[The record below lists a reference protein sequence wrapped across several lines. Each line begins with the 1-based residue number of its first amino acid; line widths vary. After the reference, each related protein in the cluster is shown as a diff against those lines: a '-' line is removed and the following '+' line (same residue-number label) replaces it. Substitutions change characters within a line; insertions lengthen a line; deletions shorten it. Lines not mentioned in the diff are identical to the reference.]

1 LRRGGDMTDDNKS
14 NVTVREGQPGWVMPT
29 IVLVAILAVAG
40 VGLGWR
46 GSSDASDTR
55 AALSNDIQ
63 LIRAGHEKDMQTVQD
78 RLATA
83 DKNNTT
89 LQDDLTV
96 VTKKLQITQG
106 QLKKARE
113 EAQQVREDATKQL
126 AAMDD
131 SVKSQLSTKASTDD
145 VKLVSGE
152 VGGVRTD
159 LDATKTDLNTT
170 KQNLDMARSELGT
183 LIAKNHD
190 EIDELRKLGERDYI
204 EFTIDA
210 KNKPQKIGNVSVE
223 LRGTNPT
230 KNQYNLALT
239 VNDKLTEKKNR
250 TINEPIFFYTHGSKQ
265 PMEIVVNSVEKN
277 KVVGYLS
284 IPKSIQQVTA
294 STAGM

>member
-1 LRRGGDMTDDNKS
+1 MTDENK
-14 NVTVREGQPGWVMPT
+14 NITVREGQPGWVMPT

-46 GSSDASDTR
+46 GSADASDTR

-63 LIRAGHEKDMQTVQD
+63 LIRAGQEKDMQTVQD

-223 LRGTNPT
+223 LRATNPS

-277 KVVGYLS
+277 KVIGYLS
-284 IPKSIQQVTA
+284 IPKSAQQVTA

>member
-1 LRRGGDMTDDNKS
+1 MTDENK
-14 NVTVREGQPGWVMPT
+14 NITVREGQPGWVMPT

-46 GSSDASDTR
+46 GSADASDTR
-55 AALSNDIQ
+55 AALTNDIQ
-63 LIRAGHEKDMQTVQD
+63 LIRAGQEKDMQTVQD
-78 RLATA
+78 RLAA
-83 DKNNTT
+83 SDKNNTT

-223 LRGTNPT
+223 LRATNPN

-284 IPKSIQQVTA
+284 IPKSAQQVTA

>member
-1 LRRGGDMTDDNKS
+1 
-14 NVTVREGQPGWVMPT
+14 MPT

-46 GSSDASDTR
+46 GSADASDTR

-63 LIRAGHEKDMQTVQD
+63 LIRAGQEKDMQTVQD

-113 EAQQVREDATKQL
+113 EAQQVREDATQQL

-223 LRGTNPT
+223 LRATNPN

-284 IPKSIQQVTA
+284 IPKSAQQVTA